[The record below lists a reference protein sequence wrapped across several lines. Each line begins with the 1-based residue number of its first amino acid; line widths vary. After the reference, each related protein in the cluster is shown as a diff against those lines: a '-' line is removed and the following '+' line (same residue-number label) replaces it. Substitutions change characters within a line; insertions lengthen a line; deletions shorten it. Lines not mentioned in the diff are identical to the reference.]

1 MTYNQYGDT
10 LERASKGAA
19 IGTAAGTAGAL
30 ATGMLP
36 VIAPTAIMGAVTNMV
51 MGSGDTDYV
60 GSGYYTQ
67 NDKNAT
73 TRTGRAQYNRY
84 NDAVNYLN
92 NYMKSHEG
100 YNSENDLLLG
110 NHGYDQWKK
119 DRGIRGTKRWTT
131 DFYQYNPNTGNRV
144 LDDYTSRQGGFNS
157 TDWTDY
163 ANQQSSN
170 FVDRYSNLSDDLKNS
185 MLSNTLANY
194 GAAGREGFVNTND
207 ASHYADAKLQLDNQL
222 ARGYLSNVG
231 YQQALQKLNNQ
242 IATNKANLAQLAQ
255 NKHDTWENDL
265 AQAWAKN
272 VMDSDTG
279 LDNDAWIK
287 YYDNYMNYDGNN
299 MNNLFD
305 KAHGATSD
313 YANAFISDDLMNAA
327 LVDQSLYNP
336 DQYIAWGAANQG
348 AYNPFDYLQSR
359 KRRMTWDNIGEA

>member
-1 MTYNQYGDT
+1 MTTNATQSEDWVYAPYGASKQLAHDMSAVASGIGRALGIGGQKMTYMGETNVQ
-10 LERASKGAA
+10 
-19 IGTAAGTAGAL
+19 GTD
-30 ATGMLP
+30 P
-36 VIAPTAIMGAVTNMV
+36 
-51 MGSGDTDYV
+51 
-60 GSGYYTQ
+60 
-67 NDKNAT
+67 NAT
-73 TRTGRAQYNRY
+73 TRVKQGAYNNY
-84 NDAVNYLN
+84 NDAVDYLN
-92 NYMKSHEG
+92 NYMRQNEG
-100 YNSENDLLLG
+100 YDVANDL
-110 NHGYDQWKK
+110 H
-119 DRGIRGTKRWTT
+119 RGTTGLDKTKRRTT
-131 DFYQYNPNTGNRV
+131 FGGADYEYKPWWKINTNTGNRV
-144 LDDYTSRQGGFNS
+144 LDDYTNNS
-157 TDWTDY
+157 KGLNNWGWTDY

-170 FVDRYSNLSDDLKNS
+170 FVNRYSNLSNDFKNS

-194 GAAGREGFVNTND
+194 GAAGRENFVNAND

-255 NKHDTWENDL
+255 SKHDTWENDL

-272 VMDSDTG
+272 VMDSETG
-279 LDNDAWIK
+279 LDKDAWIK

-313 YANAFISDDLMNAA
+313 YARAFISDDLMNAA